1 MSKGVNVQA
10 LRVRK
15 NRALLYVYRP
25 KQLRVILEDPQ
36 ARDMLDRFGYR
47 GAASVADMVNRLA
60 ENVRDRETFP
70 HEIGLF
76 LGYPV
81 EDVRGFIE
89 NKGLGAKMTGVWKV
103 YADVESAVR
112 CFRRFRKC
120 SQIYATKFREG
131 YSLSRLTIAI

>member
-25 KQLRVILEDPQ
+25 KQLRLILEDPQ
-36 ARDMLDRFGYR
+36 ARGMLERFGYR
-47 GAASVADMVNRLA
+47 ESDSVTDMVNRLA
-60 ENVRDRETFP
+60 ENVRNRETFP

-103 YADVESAVR
+103 YADVESAAR

-120 SQIYATKFREG
+120 SQVYATKFREG